1 MWSSSDPVY
10 EEHCGAISCAV
21 RHTHECFDFQKWA
34 VAALLLSP
42 SASSRW
48 RLLKHH
54 RCSPGCCA
62 SAITVGGG
70 EETSWSLSSETGK
83 LQRHHR
89 RRCQPLLQS
98 RMRRPATSVVHVQTP
113 FPVDFSAYRK
123 PQCCMVPGFF
133 SCVWLCEC
141 CAVLF
146 CTNLRARGHISA
158 AFWAGQVDCPEV
170 YFWNGLS
177 QCCTCAVISCCNRW
191 RPQRFGRGKKGV
203 LATTCRYYR
212 HNLNV
217 ELGQSVQNVGSSS
230 GTWWLGLCSST
241 FTTKNCCKTATCFK
255 GHFMARQVFQYW
267 PATDLLQCDMALVEF
282 GQAR

>member
-1 MWSSSDPVY
+1 MPGWGTWYYVSKRNAHSTKIQHAQALFGLLTMKCAVELTMWSSSDPVY

-158 AFWAGQVDCPEV
+158 AF
-170 YFWNGLS
+170 
-177 QCCTCAVISCCNRW
+177 
-191 RPQRFGRGKKGV
+191 
-203 LATTCRYYR
+203 
-212 HNLNV
+212 
-217 ELGQSVQNVGSSS
+217 
-230 GTWWLGLCSST
+230 
-241 FTTKNCCKTATCFK
+241 
-255 GHFMARQVFQYW
+255 
-267 PATDLLQCDMALVEF
+267 
-282 GQAR
+282 